1 MRALLADRNA
11 RLLLVGQSLS
21 LFGDRAMYLALSVWV
36 KTLTGSNA
44 AAGLVFFVLAAPGLI
59 APVFGLAVDR
69 LRKRPLMIATDIS
82 IGLVL
87 LALLLVQDRSD
98 VWMIYAVT
106 FLYGAAG
113 CLFSGAGSRTRNRTS
128 SAFRN

>member
-1 MRALLADRNA
+1 VRALLADRNA

-21 LFGDRAMYLALSVWV
+21 LFGDRAMYLALSVWM

-59 APVFGLAVDR
+59 APVFGLVVDR
-69 LRKRPLMIATDIS
+69 MRKRPLMIATDVS

-87 LALLLVQDRSD
+87 LSLLFVHGRGD
-98 VWMIYAVT
+98 VWIIYAVT
-106 FLYGAAG
+106 FLYGA
-113 CLFSGAGSRTRNRTS
+113 SG
-128 SAFRN
+128 